1 MRLPEAGA
9 RVDAVRLRAK
19 ILSAGLHAA
28 RGRTDGSSMP
38 EGQRHRRI
46 GFVATRLR
54 GTDGVTLEAAKWIQ
68 VLEAEGHRCFFLS
81 GEGDRDG
88 SSSVLVPEMHFQYP
102 EVQEIYLTAFTSRVR
117 PTATTER
124 ILELAQ
130 HLRRAI
136 AEFVKAF
143 GIEILIVENALA
155 IPLNL
160 PLGVALTE
168 YIAETGIPVIGHH
181 HDMFWERKRFLVNCV
196 WDYLNM
202 AFPPHLPSI
211 QHVVINSSAS
221 NQLSLRTGV
230 SPVIV
235 PNVMDFENPPEPYDG
250 YAEPIRQDLGVR
262 PGEYLVLQPTRVVQ
276 RKGIEHAIDLVDR
289 LPLEACLVVT
299 HAGDDEGHA
308 YQEHL
313 RRLAGRM
320 GARVNFEA
328 EIIRSERGETSDGRR
343 VYSLA
348 DAYRAADLVT
358 YPSTIEGFGNAF
370 LEAVYHRRPLVVNN
384 YSIFATDIRPKG
396 FRVIEFDG
404 YITEETVWWTQ
415 RLLQDAALAGEMT
428 EHNYQLARRHYS
440 YAVLRRHLREL
451 LANVFG
457 EE

>member
-1 MRLPEAGA
+1 MP
-9 RVDAVRLRAK
+9 RAERK
-19 ILSAGLHAA
+19 
-28 RGRTDGSSMP
+28 
-38 EGQRHRRI
+38 RRI
-46 GFVATRLR
+46 GLVATRLR
-54 GTDGVTLEAAKWIQ
+54 GTDGVTLEASKWIQ
-68 VLEAEGHRCFFLS
+68 VLEGEGHLCCFLS
-81 GEGDRDG
+81 GEGDGAEAR
-88 SSSVLVPEMHFQYP
+88 SMVVPEMHFQHP

-117 PTATTER
+117 PQDTTER
-124 ILELAQ
+124 IHRLAR
-130 HLRRAI
+130 HLQAAI
-136 AEFVKAF
+136 DRFVKAF
-143 GIEILIVENALA
+143 EVEILIVENALA

-160 PLGVALTE
+160 PLGLALTE

-235 PNVMDFENPPEPYDG
+235 PNVMDFDHPPGPADG
-250 YAEPIRQDLGVR
+250 YAATIRRDLGLR
-262 PGEYLVLQPTRVVQ
+262 SDEYLVLQPTRVVQ

-299 HAGDDEGHA
+299 HASGDEGYA
-308 YQEHL
+308 YEEHL
-313 RRLAGRM
+313 RRLASRLEV
-320 GARVNFEA
+320 RVNFEA
-328 EIIRSERGETSDGRR
+328 ELIRSERGVTAGGRK

-370 LEAVYHRRPLVVNN
+370 LEAVYYHRPLVVNN

-404 YITEETVWWTQ
+404 YITDETVWWTQ
-415 RLLQDAALAGEMT
+415 RLLQDPALTSEMT

-440 YAVLRRHLREL
+440 LAVLRRHLREL

-457 EE
+457 ED